1 MFVYVLQSS
10 CMCALEQA
18 WFLFRPTLVIMVTDL
33 RGDMMNK
40 HQRQEAIL
48 GILRDSEFA
57 SVRELAENFA
67 VSLMTIRRDLSVL
80 ESAELVRAVHGG
92 AVLNKIQEEGL
103 PRTDL
108 EYSFSVQS
116 RERQREKS
124 LIGARAAQLISE
136 GDVIIVDSG
145 TTTEA
150 LVRAIPAELSI
161 TLVCYAANI
170 FDIGRHRRNWRLIL
184 AGGHFHSGDLMFESN
199 EGLVLIENTRATK
212 AFLAAGGV
220 SDRLGLTCVNR
231 YETETKK
238 AAIRSS
244 LSVLLLADSS
254 KFGIVTPSHFAE
266 LGDIDTVITDD
277 GISQE
282 YRRIMRD
289 AGVEC
294 LIASSGYHDWTA
306 SHSV

>member
-1 MFVYVLQSS
+1 
-10 CMCALEQA
+10 
-18 WFLFRPTLVIMVTDL
+18 
-33 RGDMMNK
+33 MNK

-67 VSLMTIRRDLSVL
+67 VSPMTIRRDLSVL
-80 ESAELVRAVHGG
+80 ERAELVRAVHGG
-92 AVLNKIQEEGL
+92 AVLNKVQEDGL
-103 PRTDL
+103 PPTDL
-108 EYSFSVQS
+108 EYSFSVQR

-161 TLVCYAANI
+161 TVVCYAANI
-170 FDIGRHRRNWRLIL
+170 FDIGRHRANWRLIL
-184 AGGHFHSGDLMFESN
+184 AGGHFHSGDLMFESS

-244 LSVLLLADSS
+244 LSVILLADSS

-266 LGDIDTVITDD
+266 LGELDTVITDD

-282 YRRIMRD
+282 YREIMQH

-294 LIASSGYHDWTA
+294 LIASSPDFEKTA